1 MVVWS
6 DVRSV
11 ADTPVEVEQQNFYLW
26 LCVDLTIIINT
37 TSGDNISM
45 STAGAEQLTG
55 GGNNRRVDV
64 NVIL

>member
-1 MVVWS
+1 MVVWY

-11 ADTPVEVEQQNFYLW
+11 ADTPVEQQNFYLW